1 MGRGID
7 MGLKAWFRRTFVG
20 GSTDNGAVV
29 EKGIED
35 DKIDDTEVV
44 EVRARDDKGRFVPD
58 DPKTQKKNEAYKK
71 VKVVKKSGTRG
82 GTTGGPRVKVPS

>member
-1 MGRGID
+1 
-7 MGLKAWFRRTFVG
+7 MGLKAWFRRTF
-20 GSTDNGAVV
+20 TDGTNNGATSDN
-29 EKGIED
+29 E
-35 DKIDDTEVV
+35 TEEI

-58 DPKTQKKNEAYKK
+58 DPKTEKKNEAYKK